1 MLDHMTE
8 VEDREQADV
17 AGARCFKSIQLPPA
31 ASTSLLQSGTVLY
44 A

>member
-17 AGARCFKSIQLPPA
+17 AGAQLLWNYLA
-31 ASTSLLQSGTVLY
+31 ALRSSHICAVCAEAS